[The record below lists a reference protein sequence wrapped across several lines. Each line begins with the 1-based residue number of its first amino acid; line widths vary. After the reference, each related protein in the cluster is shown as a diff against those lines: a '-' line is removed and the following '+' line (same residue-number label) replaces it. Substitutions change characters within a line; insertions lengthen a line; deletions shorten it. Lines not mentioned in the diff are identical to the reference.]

1 MTHAIDLLVLTIFA
15 LAGLVLGVIGFI
27 DGILSAMMQAVGIPG
42 NAQTVLLT
50 VAAIAL
56 IIFAVRAFGR
66 VFATLI
72 IVLLVLILVHKIFPG
87 MQVPQNQTS
96 PWLHLQN
103 QPHIWI

>member
-1 MTHAIDLLVLTIFA
+1 VTHAIDLLVVMILA
-15 LAGLVLGVIGFI
+15 LAGLVMGAIGFL
-27 DGILSAMMQAVGIPG
+27 DGLLAAAMQAVGIPD
-42 NAQTVLLT
+42 NAQTVLLA

-56 IIFAVRAFGR
+56 IVFAVRALGR

-72 IVLLVLILVHKIFPG
+72 IVLLVLVLVHKIFPG
-87 MQVPQNQTS
+87 MQVPQGQTP